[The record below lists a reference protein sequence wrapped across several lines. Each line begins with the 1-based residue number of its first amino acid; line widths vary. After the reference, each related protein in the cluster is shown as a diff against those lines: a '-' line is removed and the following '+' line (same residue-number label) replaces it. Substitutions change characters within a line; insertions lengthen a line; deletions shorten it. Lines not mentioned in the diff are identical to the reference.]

1 MAETAPLLFRKHLGA
16 LRPANPAAERAL
28 AAIEGNSPV
37 RVEIK
42 QTRGNAGRM
51 ALYWIVL
58 AKAAEAL
65 SEVVDGDALDD
76 TMLHQVLKDRRGL
89 YTTTILPS
97 GEVLKNYRSISFAKM
112 TENER
117 AEYVDWAFRTLSKW
131 IGCTVEELTAE
142 NA

>member
-1 MAETAPLLFRKHLGA
+1 MNDKPPLLFRKLLGG
-16 LRPANPAAERAL
+16 LRPANPSAETAL

-37 RVEIK
+37 RIEIK

-65 SEVVDGDALDD
+65 TDVCEGDALDD
-76 TMLHQVLKDRRGL
+76 EMLHQVLKDRRGL
-89 YTTTILPS
+89 YTTTKLPS
-97 GEVLKNYRSISFAKM
+97 GEVLKNYRSIGFAKM

-117 AEYVDWAFRTLSKW
+117 AAYVDWAFQTLAKW
-131 IGCTVEELTAE
+131 LKCSVDELTKE
-142 NA
+142 D

>member
-1 MAETAPLLFRKHLGA
+1 MSDKPPLLFRKLLGG
-16 LRPANPAAERAL
+16 LRPANPSAETAL

-37 RVEIK
+37 RIEIK

-65 SEVVDGDALDD
+65 TDVCEGDALDD
-76 TMLHQVLKDRRGL
+76 EMLHQVLKDRRKL
-89 YTTTILPS
+89 YTTTKLPS
-97 GEVLKNYRSISFAKM
+97 GEVLKNYRSIGFAKM

-117 AEYVDWAFRTLSKW
+117 AAYVDWAFQTLAKW
-131 IGCTVEELTAE
+131 LGCSVDDLTKE
-142 NA
+142 

>member
-89 YTTTILPS
+89 YTTTTLPS

-131 IGCTVEELTAE
+131 IGCTVEELTTE